1 MTGNLEIQAAV
12 VFSSEGDPA
21 LEKHLPDTSS
31 TVRGEK
37 RKRRRTQEEDLFM
50 LCVVEI
56 FNFSQFPSVLTALL
70 PLFAEIIAN
79 YMIMSIK
86 SVQRRA
92 IQII

>member
-12 VFSSEGDPA
+12 VFISEGDPT
-21 LEKHLPDTSS
+21 LEKHLPSTSS
-31 TVRGEK
+31 IVREEK

-50 LCVVEI
+50 LCVVKI
-56 FNFSQFPSVLTALL
+56 INFSQFPSVLTALL

-86 SVQRRA
+86 SVQRPA
-92 IQII
+92 I